1 MENNEEQGIDY
12 PFIMGLEGYSKTGYV
27 PEKDGKPLGESGVTI
42 ASGFDL
48 GKRSI
53 RSLEGLPE
61 DLVMKLAPYLGVRG
75 EAAQN
80 IAPSLKITSE
90 EADML
95 NEVAKN
101 QTVGMLSNLWKNKTG
116 TDFQDL
122 PSNKQTVLA
131 SVAFQYGDLESRTP
145 NFWKQTTSGDWDA
158 ATDNLR
164 NFGDRYESRRTREAD
179 YLMEGRLSETLAR
192 TAPPDAPSRELTDE
206 QLIAKVQEEADPSK
220 KNLK

>member
-80 IAPSLKITSE
+80 IASSLKITSE

-101 QTVGMLSNLWKNKTG
+101 QTVGMLTNLWKNKTG

-122 PSNKQTVLA
+122 SSDKQTVLA
-131 SVAFQYGDLESRTP
+131 SVAFQYGDLPRKTP
-145 NFWKQTTSGDWDA
+145 KFWKYATSGDWD
-158 ATDNLR
+158 
-164 NFGDRYESRRTREAD
+164 SVK
-179 YLMEGRLSETLAR
+179 
-192 TAPPDAPSRELTDE
+192 RELNDFKDDYPTRRRKE
-206 QLIAKVQEEADPSK
+206 AKL
-220 KNLK
+220 LK

>member
-12 PFIMGLEGYSKTGYV
+12 PFIMGLEGYSTTGYV

-53 RSLEGLPE
+53 SSLEGLPE
-61 DLVMKLAPYLGVRG
+61 GLVMRLAPYLGVRG

-80 IAPSLKITSE
+80 IASSLKITSE

-101 QTVGMLSNLWKNKTG
+101 QQLVCCQTYGKTRQVQ
-116 TDFQDL
+116 TFKTY
-122 PSNKQTVLA
+122 PPTNKQ
-131 SVAFQYGDLESRTP
+131 Y
-145 NFWKQTTSGDWDA
+145 
-158 ATDNLR
+158 
-164 NFGDRYESRRTREAD
+164 
-179 YLMEGRLSETLAR
+179 
-192 TAPPDAPSRELTDE
+192 
-206 QLIAKVQEEADPSK
+206 
-220 KNLK
+220 

>member
-53 RSLEGLPE
+53 NSLEGLPE

-80 IAPSLKITSE
+80 IASSLKITSE

-131 SVAFQYGDLESRTP
+131 SLAFQYGDLPRKTP
-145 NFWKQTTSGDWDA
+145 KFWKYATSDDWD
-158 ATDNLR
+158 
-164 NFGDRYESRRTREAD
+164 SVK
-179 YLMEGRLSETLAR
+179 
-192 TAPPDAPSRELTDE
+192 RELNDFKDDYPTRRRKE
-206 QLIAKVQEEADPSK
+206 AKLLNE
-220 KNLK
+220 